1 MEDNLLR
8 IRFAGIVGQA
18 PEEHKISR
26 SMAARILDQTL
37 WHTAHLLQDH
47 DVHVIG
53 ALVEPESLAETPEP
67 SQEREIEKMNLKI
80 FPTGQIFN
88 IFVPEKCAKVG
99 CRLDANPF
107 QKVIDTVHNLLKEA
121 PAHTILIFN
130 RFGKEESKG
139 HGYSKI
145 FEQAAQNDIPV
156 IVGVSNN
163 ANLEGESP
171 LRKAWDTYIEGT
183 TGVSLPGDEV
193 AITKWCR
200 DHHILKI

>member
-26 SMAARILDQTL
+26 SMAARALDRTL
-37 WHTAHLLQDH
+37 WHTAQLLQDH

-53 ALVEPESLAETPEP
+53 ALVEQDDTAEAPEP
-67 SQEREIEKMNLKI
+67 SQEREIEKMNLRI
-80 FPTGQIFN
+80 FPTGQILN
-88 IFVPEKCAKVG
+88 IFVPEKCAQVG

-107 QKVIDTVHNLLKEA
+107 QKVIDTVHDLLMKA
-121 PAHTILIFN
+121 PARTVLVLN

-156 IVGVSNN
+156 IIGISNN
-163 ANLEGESP
+163 AGESS

-183 TGVSLPGDEV
+183 TGVSLPGD
-193 AITKWCR
+193 AATIAKWCR
-200 DHHILKI
+200 DQHLLKI